1 MRVGWLGV
9 MLCGVAVAQTPQL
22 PEQDRALSREIFK
35 QLIEVNSEDS
45 DGSVT
50 AAALV
55 AREQLLK
62 AGFAAVDLTSGC
74 GGGAAGGLDG

>member
-1 MRVGWLGV
+1 MRVGCLGV
-9 MLCGVAVAQTPQL
+9 MLVCGVAAAQVPQL
-22 PEQDRALSREIFK
+22 PEQDRVLSREIFK

-55 AREQLLK
+55 ARSQ
-62 AGFAAVDLTSGC
+62 
-74 GGGAAGGLDG
+74 